1 MPQVPW
7 PAAFACRGRGWMRAL
22 VASGVATLSGLVTA
36 QAPRFDCAPVLAS
49 TTQQP
54 AYGPVAGETRCEGFY
69 VRNVAAPF
77 IELLSLTDAAPGSW
91 GASPALT
98 LRASRR
104 LDTRLLIQPLR
115 SNPLYRVDAPLA
127 RDTALAW
134 NGAPM
139 LQATGLAPRDLGFL
153 ARADASDPPRF
164 VPVSLQSVTSAG
176 SATVYAVL
184 RPSVAVSSLA
194 WRGYRVGA
202 ERPGDAWRPLA
213 GAPLFAWERVALPI
227 PLPSDGQGLRI
238 DVRALDA
245 QGRPLPLLQFA
256 VLGPDDGA
264 P

>member
-1 MPQVPW
+1 MPQALW
-7 PAAFACRGRGWMRAL
+7 PAASARLGGCWMSAL
-22 VASGVATLSGLVTA
+22 VASGLGTLSSLVAA
-36 QAPRFDCAPVLAS
+36 QAPRFDCAPLLAS

-91 GASPALT
+91 GASPALN

-104 LDTRLLIQPLR
+104 LDTQLLIQPLR
-115 SNPLYRVDAPLA
+115 SNPLYRVDARLS
-127 RDTALAW
+127 RDAALAW
-134 NGAPM
+134 NGASM

-153 ARADASDPPRF
+153 ARAGASDPPRF
-164 VPVSLQSVTSAG
+164 VPVSMKPAASPG

-184 RPSVAVSSLA
+184 RPSVAVSSLT

-202 ERPGDAWRPLA
+202 ELPGDGWRPLA
-213 GAPLFAWERVALPI
+213 GAPLFAWERIALPI
-227 PLPSDGQGLRI
+227 PLPADGQGLRV

-256 VLGPDDGA
+256 VLGLDDGA